1 VVDTEAMSDQGD
13 PSAMPGETPASP
25 SGEAGAEAVGGLPSG
40 TGEETRRTV
49 WPRLVLPLALLI
61 ALVGA
66 LSFALFSGSS
76 KPALPGDTRQAT
88 PGSGFFGTLA
98 LPSKPA
104 PAIQLRNYLGQPVT
118 LAEYRGKAVLVT
130 FLYTHCP
137 DVCPLITSNL
147 RVAMK
152 LLGARAAEAQIIV
165 VSVDPRGDT
174 PRTVVAFLKAHEMTG
189 RMQYLIGSASQ
200 LARTWAAWSVGS
212 TREAGQPDLV
222 AHSALVYGVSAG
234 GRLTTVYPATFEPAE
249 IVHDVP
255 KLAAR

>member
-1 VVDTEAMSDQGD
+1 MSDQVD

-25 SGEAGAEAVGGLPSG
+25 SGETGAEAVDGLLSG

-66 LSFALFSGSS
+66 LSFALFSNSS
-76 KPALPGDTRQAT
+76 KPALPGGAQQAA
-88 PGSGFFGTLA
+88 PGGGFFGTLA

-104 PAIQLRNYLGQPVT
+104 PAIQLHNYLGQPVT

-152 LLGARAAEAQIIV
+152 LLGARAAEAQIIA

-174 PRTVVAFLKAHEMTG
+174 PRTVAAFLKVHEMTG

-200 LARTWAAWSVGS
+200 LARTWAAWNVGS
-212 TREAGQPDLV
+212 KREVGQPNLV